1 MPFEPY
7 DLDFERELGLE
18 RELLTG
24 PRGLAPDVQA
34 LTPEPATLEEGE
46 AAEEREAA
54 RADDAVRTYLRE
66 IGKVRLLTAAQ
77 EVELGRRIEAG
88 HAELVRALA
97 AIPMATRALVEL
109 GARVQ
114 RGELDPDDL
123 FLDPGGVE
131 IGPRTLR
138 RLLRSLE
145 RLGEL
150 GARADQLRRRLR
162 SRRYTGATRDRYA
175 RELTALQ
182 ETMRGLLAELPLRP
196 ARIEELATRVR
207 EAGAEFER
215 LTEEARRTGRV
226 PEGLAR
232 LRSEIGLPL
241 AELRPLLGA
250 LAEGEARVRQAKR
263 ELTEANLR
271 LVVSVAKRY
280 LGRGLSLLDLIQE
293 GNLGLMRAVERFQ
306 YRRGFKFSTYATWW
320 IRQAIT
326 RALADRARTIRIP
339 VHMVETLNRVSKIA
353 RRMTVRLGREPTP
366 EELAR
371 EADLPVEKVKLVL
384 EAGRQPLSLET
395 PLAEDLQLGEVIAD
409 TSMAA
414 PGEEVAAE
422 DLAARV
428 RAAVDTL
435 EPREREVLRLRFG
448 LDDQEPQTLE
458 TIGARFGLT
467 RERIR
472 QIERQALEK
481 LRRGA
486 QARELGV
493 LLGS

>member
-1 MPFEPY
+1 
-7 DLDFERELGLE
+7 
-18 RELLTG
+18 
-24 PRGLAPDVQA
+24 
-34 LTPEPATLEEGE
+34 
-46 AAEEREAA
+46 
-54 RADDAVRTYLRE
+54 
-66 IGKVRLLTAAQ
+66 
-77 EVELGRRIEAG
+77 
-88 HAELVRALA
+88 
-97 AIPMATRALVEL
+97 
-109 GARVQ
+109 
-114 RGELDPDDL
+114 
-123 FLDPGGVE
+123 
-131 IGPRTLR
+131 
-138 RLLRSLE
+138 
-145 RLGEL
+145 
-150 GARADQLRRRLR
+150 
-162 SRRYTGATRDRYA
+162 
-175 RELTALQ
+175 
-182 ETMRGLLAELPLRP
+182 
-196 ARIEELATRVR
+196 
-207 EAGAEFER
+207 
-215 LTEEARRTGRV
+215 
-226 PEGLAR
+226 
-232 LRSEIGLPL
+232 
-241 AELRPLLGA
+241 
-250 LAEGEARVRQAKR
+250 
-263 ELTEANLR
+263 
-271 LVVSVAKRY
+271 
-280 LGRGLSLLDLIQE
+280 
-293 GNLGLMRAVERFQ
+293 
-306 YRRGFKFSTYATWW
+306 
-320 IRQAIT
+320 
-326 RALADRARTIRIP
+326 
-339 VHMVETLNRVSKIA
+339 
-353 RRMTVRLGREPTP
+353 MTVRLGREPTP